1 MKKLLNTIYVTTPD
15 SYLSLDGDN
24 LVVLNNDTKI
34 GRVPMHNIESI
45 VTFGYT
51 GASPALMRYCV
62 EHNVSLTFMRQSGK
76 FMARVI
82 GPSRGN
88 VTLRK
93 KQYQISENERESVKI
108 ARNFIIGKVYN
119 HKWIL
124 ERATRDHPL
133 SVDIKS
139 FKNASQQLAVLL
151 KEIKVCDNFESLR
164 GLEGQ
169 AAVSYNRVFDEMIL
183 QQKEHFYFHGR
194 NRRPPL
200 DNVNA
205 MLSFA
210 YTLLSIDIAGALE
223 QVGLDAYVGFLHRDR
238 PGRASLALDL
248 MEEFRGIMAD
258 RFVISLINLKVINE
272 KDFIQKENGSVIMT
286 DEGRKKFIS
295 AWQSKKQDPITHPFL
310 DEKISWGL
318 APYSQ
323 SLLLA
328 RSLRGDLDQ
337 YPPFL
342 WK

>member
-24 LVVLNNDTKI
+24 LVVLNNDTRI
-34 GRVPMHNIESI
+34 GRVPMHNLESI

-82 GPSRGN
+82 GPSKGN

-93 KQYQISENERESVKI
+93 RQYQISDDECESLAI

-119 HKWIL
+119 HKWII
-124 ERATRDHPL
+124 ERTIRDHSL
-133 SVDIKS
+133 LVDADAMKT
-139 FKNASQQLAVLL
+139 ASKQLTILL
-151 KEIKVCDNFESLR
+151 KDIRACDNFESLR
-164 GLEGQ
+164 GFEGQ
-169 AAVSYNRVFDEMIL
+169 AAVVYNRMFNQMIL
-183 QQKEHFYFHGR
+183 KQKDHFYFNGR

-200 DNVNA
+200 DNVNS

-223 QVGLDAYVGFLHRDR
+223 QVGLDAYVGFMHRDR
-238 PGRASLALDL
+238 PGRASLALDV

-258 RFVISLINLKVINE
+258 RFVISLINLKVIND
-272 KDFIQKENGSVIMT
+272 KDFISKENGSVIMT

-295 AWQSKKQDPITHPFL
+295 AWQTKKQEPITHPFL

-318 APYSQ
+318 APYAQ

-328 RSLRGDLDQ
+328 RLIRGDIDQ

>member
-24 LVVLNNDTKI
+24 LVVLNNDSRI

-62 EHNVSLTFMRQSGK
+62 EHNISLTFMRKSGK

-93 KQYQISENERESVKI
+93 RQYQISDSESESVKI
-108 ARNFIIGKVYN
+108 AKNFIIGKVYN
-119 HKWIL
+119 HKWMI

-133 SVDIKS
+133 MVDVAS
-139 FKNASQQLAVLL
+139 FKNASQQLSILL
-151 KEIKVCDNFESLR
+151 RDIKDCDNLETLR

-169 AAVSYNRVFDEMIL
+169 AAVSYNRVFNDMIL
-183 QQKEHFYFHGR
+183 QQKDHFEFRGR

-210 YTLLSIDIAGALE
+210 YILLSIDITGALE
-223 QVGLDAYVGFLHRDR
+223 EVGLDAYVGFLHRDR

-248 MEEFRGIMAD
+248 MEEFRGIVAD
-258 RFVISLINLKVINE
+258 RFVLSLINLKVVND
-272 KDFIQKENGSVIMT
+272 KDFIRKENGSVIMT
-286 DEGRKKFIS
+286 DECRKKFLS
-295 AWQSKKQDPITHPFL
+295 AWQSKKQEIITHPFL

-328 RSLRGDLDQ
+328 RFIRGDLDQ